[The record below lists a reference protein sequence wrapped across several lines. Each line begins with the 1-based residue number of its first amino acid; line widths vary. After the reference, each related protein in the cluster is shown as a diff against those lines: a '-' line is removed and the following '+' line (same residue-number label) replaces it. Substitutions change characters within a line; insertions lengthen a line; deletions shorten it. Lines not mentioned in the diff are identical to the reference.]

1 MPQRKPAMTAK
12 AFEKLVER
20 TGLTQLAVAEKLG
33 VNRRTVARWLSG
45 ETPISKRNAHY
56 IKSVLKP

>member
-1 MPQRKPAMTAK
+1 MAQRKPAMTAK
-12 AFEKLVER
+12 DFGTLVKR
-20 TGLTQLAVAEKLG
+20 TGLTQLAAAEKLG
-33 VNRRTVARWLSG
+33 VTRRTVARWLSG

>member
-12 AFEKLVER
+12 DFGLLVGR
-20 TGLTQLAVAEKLG
+20 TGLTQIAVAEKLG

-45 ETPISKRNAHY
+45 ETPISRRNAVF
-56 IKSVLKP
+56 IRTVLKS

>member
-1 MPQRKPAMTAK
+1 MTAK

>member
-1 MPQRKPAMTAK
+1 MTAK
-12 AFEKLVER
+12 DFGTLVKR
-20 TGLTQLAVAEKLG
+20 TGLTQLAAAEKLG
-33 VNRRTVARWLSG
+33 VTRRTVARWLSG